1 MIVLQQM
8 LIFFIVMLVGIEA
21 RRQGLI
27 TPANQKQLS
36 GLVVNLACPAL
47 ILSGAFNEGEKV
59 RGSEFFVALA
69 VALGVFA
76 VMLVVS
82 RVLPRL
88 FHYPVQQQN
97 TVSLFLVF
105 TNMAFMGIPL
115 LEGIFGKAALIYMT
129 VFMIPSNVLF
139 FTYGMQTMRRGQPG
153 DGKSLIFR
161 LLNPGVVA
169 SLVSIVLYFAPFKL
183 PAFLITS
190 INMVGSVTAPLSMM
204 LIGSTFADF
213 KWRELY
219 GDKRLIWYSLLKMI
233 VFPVLFLLILKQFI
247 HNEYLLGACL
257 VVIAT
262 PVASMVAM
270 IAALYNPDSYLLTA
284 KAIAFTT
291 LISVLT
297 LPLVALLTDTG

>member
-169 SLVSIVLYFAPFKL
+169 SLVSIVLYFSPFKL

-270 IAALYNPDSYLLTA
+270 IAAARQFESQMKLLQSA
-284 KAIAFTT
+284 ERNEESAGR
-291 LISVLT
+291 
-297 LPLVALLTDTG
+297 LLSMDR